1 MKSIQLFRIFLPMLS
16 ALALTSCFSPAED
29 NADAI
34 DESAAT
40 TRLKVTTR
48 AASGEVTYPILV
60 MAYDESGALKG
71 EQTINSESDEIS
83 LKLSEGAYHIT
94 ALSGQGNYTEPSSY
108 NQQSALINIPAAGYA
123 SSPLMMGGA
132 DVLLTSA
139 SAKVNV
145 VMTYRVASLSLSL
158 ESVPEDVTAVSVGV
172 SQQYKAI
179 DMSGTFSGSSTAN
192 VKCAKTGNVWTSE
205 QVYLLPGAGS
215 STTLTLSLT
224 NAEGQTS
231 YSYELSEPLMAA
243 VPYTIKGTYVESTAP
258 YITGVITIEGWQEER
273 SFDFEFGSGS
283 SGGGNAGVTTE
294 YVEVAAIPEQGQS
307 WEGHI
312 VALVENATATEA
324 DVLLLGLKEYKD
336 VYAPIAEGH
345 ENEMSAIAED
355 YFEDGLKKWSVPTEA
370 QARSLKKQYGDT
382 ISLAPLNDNI
392 SELSGDVIITSG
404 TGNNTRYLCED
415 GTKSFNFTT
424 NGSITKAGKT
434 TKYRL
439 RLVKKIHVV
448 VK

>member
-1 MKSIQLFRIFLPMLS
+1 MKSIQLFRVILPMLS

-71 EQTINSESDEIS
+71 EQTINSESEEIS

-94 ALSGQGNYTEPSSY
+94 ALAGQGNYTEPSSY

-123 SSPLMMGGA
+123 PSPLMMGGA

-158 ESVPEDVTAVSVGV
+158 ESVPEDVSAVSVGV

-192 VKCAKTGNVWTSE
+192 VRCTKTGDVWTSE

-283 SGGGNAGVTTE
+283 SSGGGTTTPTND
-294 YVEVAAIPEQGQS
+294 VAAIPEQGS
-307 WEGHI
+307 IWEGHI
-312 VALVENATATEA
+312 AALVENATATEA
-324 DVLLLGLKEYKD
+324 DVLLLGLHEMRN
-336 VYAPIAEGH
+336 VFAPAAEGH
-345 ENEMSAIAED
+345 ETQMQDSVQAYCEND
-355 YFEDGLKKWSVPTEA
+355 LKDWAVPTEE
-370 QARSLKKQYGDT
+370 QARALKKQYGGNFDELNLLIEQQQGDT
-382 ISLAPLNDNI
+382 LH
-392 SELSGDVIITSG
+392 VYTSSS
-404 TGNNTRYLCED
+404 NARYLCEE
-415 GTKSFNFTT
+415 GTKTFNFAA
-424 NGSITKAGKT
+424 NGSITSAGT
-434 TKYRL
+434 STKYRL

-448 VK
+448 VKKN

>member
-1 MKSIQLFRIFLPMLS
+1 MLS

-60 MAYDESGALKG
+60 MAYDESGALEG
-71 EQTINSESDEIS
+71 EQTINSESEEIS

-94 ALSGQGNYTEPSSY
+94 ALAGQGNYTEPSSY

-158 ESVPEDVTAVSVGV
+158 ESVPEDVSAVSVGV

-192 VKCAKTGNVWTSE
+192 VRCTKTGDVWTSE

-283 SGGGNAGVTTE
+283 SSGGGTTTPTND
-294 YVEVAAIPEQGQS
+294 VAAIPEQGS
-307 WEGHI
+307 IWEGHI
-312 VALVENATATEA
+312 AALVENATATEA
-324 DVLLLGLKEYKD
+324 DVLLLGLLLFVRLGDNGTRVEALALGGCEYPLSRL
-336 VYAPIAEGH
+336 ALLQGFLLT
-345 ENEMSAIAED
+345 
-355 YFEDGLKKWSVPTEA
+355 FEIVICH
-370 QARSLKKQYGDT
+370 T
-382 ISLAPLNDNI
+382 I
-392 SELSGDVIITSG
+392 G
-404 TGNNTRYLCED
+404 
-415 GTKSFNFTT
+415 
-424 NGSITKAGKT
+424 
-434 TKYRL
+434 
-439 RLVKKIHVV
+439 
-448 VK
+448 

>member
-48 AASGEVTYPILV
+48 AASGAVTYPILV

-108 NQQSALINIPAAGYA
+108 NQQSALINIPTAGYA

-158 ESVPEDVTAVSVGV
+158 ESVPEDVSAVSVGV

-192 VKCAKTGNVWTSE
+192 VKCTKTGDVWTSE

-283 SGGGNAGVTTE
+283 SSGGTSSVTE
-294 YVEVAAIPEQGQS
+294 NVEVDSIPKPS
-307 WEGHI
+307 SLFKDNHI
-312 VALVENATATEA
+312 VALVDNVTENEA
-324 DVLLLGLKEYKD
+324 DVLLLGLQEMIN
-336 VYAPIAEGH
+336 VYAPASEGH
-345 ENEMSAIAED
+345 ETQMQDSVRSYIEGDMKD
-355 YFEDGLKKWSVPTEA
+355 WSVPSEE
-370 QARSLKKQYGDT
+370 QARSLKSKYGGNFDDLNGLIDT
-382 ISLAPLNDNI
+382 LG
-392 SELSGDVIITSG
+392 GDQLEIYKTS
-404 TGNNTRYLCED
+404 NNARYLCEN
-415 GTKSFNFTT
+415 GTKTFNFAE
-424 NGSITKAGKT
+424 NGSITSAGT
-434 TKYRL
+434 STKYRL

>member
-1 MKSIQLFRIFLPMLS
+1 MLS
-16 ALALTSCFSPAED
+16 ALALTSCFSPADD
-29 NADAI
+29 NAEAI

-60 MAYDESGALKG
+60 MAYDESGSLKG
-71 EQTINSESDEIS
+71 EQTINAEGEEIS

-94 ALSGQGNYTEPSSY
+94 ALSGQGSYTEPSSY

-123 SSPLMMGGA
+123 QSPLMMGGA

-158 ESVPEDVTAVSVGV
+158 ASVPEDVSAVNVGV

-192 VKCAKTGNVWTSE
+192 VKCTKTGDVWTSE

-231 YSYELSEPLMAA
+231 YSYELSEPLEAA

-283 SGGGNAGVTTE
+283 SSGGSSSTTAYYE
-294 YVEVAAIPEQGQS
+294 VESLPVEGQD
-307 WEGHI
+307 WKGHLA
-312 VALVENATATEA
+312 ALVENANEREA
-324 DVLLLGLKEYKD
+324 DVLLLGLHEMIN
-336 VYAPIAEGH
+336 VYAPAAEGH
-345 ENEMSAIAED
+345 ETQMQDSVKAYIEND
-355 YFEDGLKKWSVPTEA
+355 LKDWAVPTEE
-370 QARSLKKQYGDT
+370 QARALKKMYGGNYEE
-382 ISLAPLNDNI
+382 LNLVINR
-392 SELSGDVIITSG
+392 LKGDEINVYTSSS
-404 TGNNTRYLCED
+404 NARYLCEE
-415 GTKSFNFTT
+415 GTKTFNFAE
-424 NGSITKAGKT
+424 NGSITSAGT
-434 TKYRL
+434 SVKYRL
-439 RLVKKIHVV
+439 RLVKKIHVI

>member
-1 MKSIQLFRIFLPMLS
+1 MKKQNFFYLALILMS

-29 NADAI
+29 NADVI
-34 DESAAT
+34 DDSTAT

-71 EQTINSESDEIS
+71 EQTINSESEEIS
-83 LKLSEGAYHIT
+83 LKLGEGAYHIT
-94 ALSGQGNYTEPSSY
+94 ALAGQGNYTEPSSY
-108 NQQSALINIPAAGYA
+108 NQQSALINIPTAGYA

-192 VKCAKTGNVWTSE
+192 VKCTKTGDVWTSE

-283 SGGGNAGVTTE
+283 SSGSGTVTPTND
-294 YVEVAAIPEQGQS
+294 VAAIPEPS
-307 WEGHI
+307 SVWNGHI
-312 VALVENATATEA
+312 VALVDNATSTEA
-324 DVLLLGLKEYKD
+324 DVLLLGLREMKN
-336 VYAPIAEGH
+336 VFAPAAEGH
-345 ENEMSAIAED
+345 ETQMQDSVQA
-355 YFEDGLKKWSVPTEA
+355 YFENDLKDWSVPSEE
-370 QARSLKKQYGDT
+370 QARALKKQYGGNFDELNLLIEQQQGDT
-382 ISLAPLNDNI
+382 LH
-392 SELSGDVIITSG
+392 VYTSSS
-404 TGNNTRYLCED
+404 NARYLCEE
-415 GTKSFNFTT
+415 GTKTFNFAE
-424 NGSITKAGKT
+424 NGSITSAGT
-434 TKYRL
+434 STKYRL

>member
-1 MKSIQLFRIFLPMLS
+1 MSTITLKRIFLPMLS

-48 AASGEVTYPILV
+48 AASGAVTYPILV

-94 ALSGQGNYTEPSSY
+94 ALSGQGTYTEPSSY
-108 NQQSALINIPAAGYA
+108 NQQSALINIPTAGYA

-145 VMTYRVASLSLSL
+145 VMIYRVASLSLSL
-158 ESVPEDVTAVSVGV
+158 ESVPEDVSAVSVGV

-192 VKCAKTGNVWTSE
+192 VKCTKTGDVWTSE
-205 QVYLLPGAGS
+205 QVFLLPGAGS

-283 SGGGNAGVTTE
+283 SSGGAGVVTPTND
-294 YVEVAAIPEQGQS
+294 VTAIPEPS
-307 WEGHI
+307 SLWNGHI
-312 VALVENATATEA
+312 VALVDNATSTEA
-324 DVLLLGLKEYKD
+324 DVLLLGLREMKN
-336 VYAPIAEGH
+336 VFAPAAEGH
-345 ENEMSAIAED
+345 ETQMQDSVQA
-355 YFEDGLKKWSVPTEA
+355 YFENDMKDWAVPTEE
-370 QARSLKKQYGDT
+370 QARALKKQYGGNFDELNLLIEQQKGDT
-382 ISLAPLNDNI
+382 LH
-392 SELSGDVIITSG
+392 VYTSSS
-404 TGNNTRYLCED
+404 NARYLCEE
-415 GTKSFNFTT
+415 GTKTFNFAA
-424 NGSITKAGKT
+424 NGSITSAGT
-434 TKYRL
+434 STKYRL
-439 RLVKKIHVV
+439 RLVKKIHVI
-448 VK
+448 VKNN

>member
-1 MKSIQLFRIFLPMLS
+1 
-16 ALALTSCFSPAED
+16 
-29 NADAI
+29 
-34 DESAAT
+34 
-40 TRLKVTTR
+40 
-48 AASGEVTYPILV
+48 

-108 NQQSALINIPAAGYA
+108 NQQSVLINIPTAGYA

-158 ESVPEDVTAVSVGV
+158 ESVPEDVSAVSVGV

-192 VKCAKTGNVWTSE
+192 VKCTKTGDVWTSE

-283 SGGGNAGVTTE
+283 SSGGAGVVTPTND
-294 YVEVAAIPEQGQS
+294 VTAIPEPS
-307 WEGHI
+307 SVWNGHI
-312 VALVENATATEA
+312 VALVDNATSTEA
-324 DVLLLGLKEYKD
+324 DVLLLGLREMKN
-336 VYAPIAEGH
+336 VFAPAAEGH
-345 ENEMSAIAED
+345 ETQMQDSVQA
-355 YFEDGLKKWSVPTEA
+355 YFENDMKDWAVRNAGSCYD
-370 QARSLKKQYGDT
+370 YGRRDT
-382 ISLAPLNDNI
+382 YSTVHEGGSDIKFGRMLD
-392 SELSGDVIITSG
+392 ELGWEFCQEGRRRQDLIRFGVFT
-404 TGNNTRYLCED
+404 
-415 GTKSFNFTT
+415 TKSWFSHDASDATKNLYPIPNKIMLT
-424 NGSITKAGKT
+424 NSNLKQNPG
-434 TKYRL
+434 Y
-439 RLVKKIHVV
+439 
-448 VK
+448 

>member
-1 MKSIQLFRIFLPMLS
+1 MLKARRS
-16 ALALTSCFSPAED
+16 A
-29 NADAI
+29 
-34 DESAAT
+34 
-40 TRLKVTTR
+40 
-48 AASGEVTYPILV
+48 
-60 MAYDESGALKG
+60 
-71 EQTINSESDEIS
+71 
-83 LKLSEGAYHIT
+83 SEGAYHIT
-94 ALSGQGNYTEPSSY
+94 ALSGQGSYTEPSSY

-123 SSPLMMGGA
+123 QSPLMMGGA

-158 ESVPEDVTAVSVGV
+158 ASVPEDVSAVNVGV

-192 VKCAKTGNVWTSE
+192 VKCTKTGDVWTSE

-231 YSYELSEPLMAA
+231 YSYELSEPLEAA

-283 SGGGNAGVTTE
+283 SSGGSSSTTAYYE
-294 YVEVAAIPEQGQS
+294 VESLPVEGQD
-307 WEGHI
+307 WKGHLA
-312 VALVENATATEA
+312 ALVENANEREA
-324 DVLLLGLKEYKD
+324 DVLLLGLHEMIN
-336 VYAPIAEGH
+336 VYAPAAEGH
-345 ENEMSAIAED
+345 ETQMQDSVKAYIEND
-355 YFEDGLKKWSVPTEA
+355 LKDWAVPTEE
-370 QARSLKKQYGDT
+370 QARALKKMYGGNYEE
-382 ISLAPLNDNI
+382 LNLVINR
-392 SELSGDVIITSG
+392 LKGDEINVYTSSS
-404 TGNNTRYLCED
+404 NARYLCEE
-415 GTKSFNFTT
+415 GTKTFNFAE
-424 NGSITKAGKT
+424 NGSITSAGT
-434 TKYRL
+434 SVKYRL
-439 RLVKKIHVV
+439 RLVKKIHVI

>member
-94 ALSGQGNYTEPSSY
+94 ALSGQGTYTEPSSY
-108 NQQSALINIPAAGYA
+108 NQQSALINIPTAGYA

-158 ESVPEDVTAVSVGV
+158 ESVPEDVSAVSVGV

-192 VKCAKTGNVWTSE
+192 VKCTKTGDVWTSE

-243 VPYTIKGTYVESTAP
+243 VPYTIKGEHTSNRQPPTSRVSSPSKVGRRNVPLTLSSEVEA
-258 YITGVITIEGWQEER
+258 
-273 SFDFEFGSGS
+273 
-283 SGGGNAGVTTE
+283 
-294 YVEVAAIPEQGQS
+294 VAAVPVS
-307 WEGHI
+307 
-312 VALVENATATEA
+312 
-324 DVLLLGLKEYKD
+324 LLQPMTLQPSPNPAVFG
-336 VYAPIAEGH
+336 
-345 ENEMSAIAED
+345 
-355 YFEDGLKKWSVPTEA
+355 T
-370 QARSLKKQYGDT
+370 
-382 ISLAPLNDNI
+382 
-392 SELSGDVIITSG
+392 VI
-404 TGNNTRYLCED
+404 L
-415 GTKSFNFTT
+415 
-424 NGSITKAGKT
+424 
-434 TKYRL
+434 L
-439 RLVKKIHVV
+439 P
-448 VK
+448 

>member
-1 MKSIQLFRIFLPMLS
+1 MKANLLFKIIPTTIS
-16 ALALTSCFSPAED
+16 ALMLTSCFSPADD

-34 DESAAT
+34 DSSSAT

-48 AASGEVTYPILV
+48 AATGQASYPILV
-60 MAYDESGALKG
+60 IAYDESGMLKG
-71 EQTINSESDEIS
+71 QQTIQSENDEIS
-83 LKLSEGAYHIT
+83 LKLNEGAYHIT
-94 ALSGQGNYTEPSSY
+94 AISGQSYYTEPSSY
-108 NQQSALINIPAAGYA
+108 DQKSALINIPAAGYA
-123 SSPLMMGGA
+123 QSPLMMGGA
-132 DVLLTSA
+132 DVNLTSS

-145 VMTYRVASLSLSL
+145 VMTYRVASLALTLS
-158 ESVPEDVTAVSVGV
+158 SVPSDVTAVSVGV

-192 VKCAKTGNVWTSE
+192 VKCTKSGDVWTSE

-231 YSYELSEPLMAA
+231 YSYELSEPLEAA
-243 VPYTIKGTYVESTAP
+243 VPYTIQGTYVESTAP
-258 YITGVITIEGWQEER
+258 YITGVITIEGWQDER
-273 SFDFEFGSGS
+273 SIDFEFGSGS
-283 SGGGNAGVTTE
+283 SGGGSSSVTE
-294 YVEVAAIPEQGQS
+294 YVEVAAIPEQSKS

-312 VALVENATATEA
+312 VALVENATETEA
-324 DVLLLGLKEYKD
+324 DLLLLGTKEYKD
-336 VYAPIAEGH
+336 VFAPIAEGH
-345 ENEMSAIAED
+345 ENDMSAIASNYSEEE
-355 YFEDGLKKWSVPTEA
+355 FKKWTVPTEE

-382 ISLAPLNDNI
+382 TYLAKLNDCI
-392 SELSGDVIITSG
+392 TDLSGDIIITSG

-415 GTKSFNFTT
+415 GSKSFTFTT
-424 NGSITKAGKT
+424 NGSITKTGRT

>member
-1 MKSIQLFRIFLPMLS
+1 MLS

-108 NQQSALINIPAAGYA
+108 NQQSALINIPTAGYA

-132 DVLLTSA
+132 DVLLTRA

-192 VKCAKTGNVWTSE
+192 VKCTKTGNVWTSE

-258 YITGVITIEGWQEER
+258 YITGVITIEGWQDER
-273 SFDFEFGSGS
+273 SIDFEFGSGS
-283 SGGGNAGVTTE
+283 SSGSGTTTPTND
-294 YVEVAAIPEQGQS
+294 VAAIPEQGS
-307 WEGHI
+307 IWEGHI
-312 VALVENATATEA
+312 AALVENATATEA
-324 DVLLLGLKEYKD
+324 DVLLLGLHEMRN
-336 VYAPIAEGH
+336 VFAPAAEGH
-345 ENEMSAIAED
+345 ETQMQDSVQA
-355 YFEDGLKKWSVPTEA
+355 YFENDLKDWSVPSEE
-370 QARSLKKQYGDT
+370 QARALKKQYGGNFDELNELIKDNLPLADT
-382 ISLAPLNDNI
+382 
-392 SELSGDVIITSG
+392 LSVSTSSS
-404 TGNNTRYLCED
+404 NARYLCEE
-415 GTKSFNFTT
+415 GTKTFNFAA
-424 NGSITKAGKT
+424 NGSITSAGT
-434 TKYRL
+434 STKYRL

>member
-1 MKSIQLFRIFLPMLS
+1 MLS

-108 NQQSALINIPAAGYA
+108 NQQSVLINIPTAGYA

-158 ESVPEDVTAVSVGV
+158 ESVPEDVSAVSVGV

-192 VKCAKTGNVWTSE
+192 VKCTKTGDVWTSD

-283 SGGGNAGVTTE
+283 SSGGTSSVTE
-294 YVEVAAIPEQGQS
+294 YVEVDSIPKPCS
-307 WEGHI
+307 LFKDNHI
-312 VALVENATATEA
+312 VALVDNVTENEA
-324 DVLLLGLKEYKD
+324 DVLLLGLQEMIN
-336 VYAPIAEGH
+336 VYAPASEGH
-345 ENEMSAIAED
+345 ETQMQDSVRSYIEGDMKD
-355 YFEDGLKKWSVPTEA
+355 WSVPSEE
-370 QARSLKKQYGDT
+370 QARSLKSKYGGNFDDLNGLIDT
-382 ISLAPLNDNI
+382 LG
-392 SELSGDVIITSG
+392 GDQLEIYKTS
-404 TGNNTRYLCED
+404 NNARYLCEN
-415 GTKSFNFTT
+415 GTKTFNFAE
-424 NGSITKAGKT
+424 NGSITSAGT
-434 TKYRL
+434 STKYRL

-448 VK
+448 VKNN

>member
-1 MKSIQLFRIFLPMLS
+1 MKKQNFFYLALILMS

-29 NADAI
+29 NADVI
-34 DESAAT
+34 DDSTAT

-71 EQTINSESDEIS
+71 EQTINSESEEIS

-94 ALSGQGNYTEPSSY
+94 ALAGQGNYTEPSSY
-108 NQQSALINIPAAGYA
+108 NQQSALINIPTAGYA

-192 VKCAKTGNVWTSE
+192 VKCTKTGDVWTSE

-283 SGGGNAGVTTE
+283 SSGSGTVTPTND
-294 YVEVAAIPEQGQS
+294 VAAIPEPS
-307 WEGHI
+307 SVWNGHI
-312 VALVENATATEA
+312 VALVDNATSTEA
-324 DVLLLGLKEYKD
+324 DVLLLGLREMKN
-336 VYAPIAEGH
+336 VFAPAAEGH
-345 ENEMSAIAED
+345 ETQMQDSVQA
-355 YFEDGLKKWSVPTEA
+355 YFENDLKDWSVPSEE
-370 QARSLKKQYGDT
+370 QARALKKQYGGNFDELNLLIEQQQGDT
-382 ISLAPLNDNI
+382 LH
-392 SELSGDVIITSG
+392 VYTSSS
-404 TGNNTRYLCED
+404 NARYLCEE
-415 GTKSFNFTT
+415 GTKTFNFAE
-424 NGSITKAGKT
+424 NGSITSAGT
-434 TKYRL
+434 STKYRL